1 MSLSKKN
8 DEKEYDD
15 MYALIKLMVRGHDK
29 LDATTKELVEK
40 YFNYRILFDLGERS
54 KLKLENLKMLKKDD
68 ELYVRATTPGGKTKR
83 MCQYGENCFRKNRE
97 HLSDFLHYTDR
108 GLQKI
113 ATYKGSIKMLLE
125 HQKLYRDITSN
136 MTPNRLNMIIIER
149 AKIFTDAVLSLYRTL
164 DTDTFTTTM
173 YILSEFEQPI
183 NTETNILDYGLECP
197 GFAILM
203 TFIYNI
209 ENEEY
214 RQETYSGLFSLLDQI
229 PISGSYKKTEIE
241 RLFPRVYSVYMRSIN
256 PVQGNYIRNDP
267 IISNNTMMD
276 FLANIEDM
284 SSRHPSRKRQ
294 RTMKDASG
302 IKRGRKEKLKSTRK
316 HKNKDKHKHKHKD
329 KK

>member
-1 MSLSKKN
+1 MSVSKKN
-8 DEKEYDD
+8 VQKEYDD
-15 MYALIKLMVRGHDK
+15 LHALIKLMVRGHDK
-29 LDATTKELVEK
+29 LGAKTKELVEK
-40 YFNYRILFDLGERS
+40 YFNYRILFDLDERI
-54 KLKLENLKMLKKDD
+54 KLKFENLKMLKKDD
-68 ELYVRATTPGGKTKR
+68 ELYVRATTPGGQTKR
-83 MCQYGENCFRKNRE
+83 MCQYGENCFRKNKE

-113 ATYKGSIKMLLE
+113 ATYKGTIKLLLE
-125 HQKLYRDITSN
+125 HQKIYRNIAAN
-136 MTPNRLNMIIIER
+136 MSPNRLNMFIIER
-149 AKIFTDAVLSLYRTL
+149 AKIFTDTVLSLYRSL

-214 RQETYSGLFSLLDQI
+214 RQETYSVLFSLLDQI
-229 PISGSYKKTEIE
+229 PISGSYKKTVIE
-241 RLFPRVYSVYMRSIN
+241 RLFPRVYSVYMWSIN
-256 PVQGNYIRNDP
+256 PKQGNYIRNDP

-276 FLANIEDM
+276 FLQNIEDI
-284 SSRHPSRKRQ
+284 SSRQPGRKLQ

-302 IKRGRKEKLKSTRK
+302 IKREKNKKIKSTRK
-316 HKNKDKHKHKHKD
+316 HKDKHK
-329 KK
+329 KKIKNNLT